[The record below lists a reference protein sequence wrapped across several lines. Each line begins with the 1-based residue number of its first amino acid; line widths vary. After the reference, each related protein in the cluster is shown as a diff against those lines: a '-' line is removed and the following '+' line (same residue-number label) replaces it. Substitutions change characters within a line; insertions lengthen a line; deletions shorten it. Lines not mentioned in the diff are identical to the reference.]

1 MASDSG
7 YLHFKIGLDHKFKT
21 VYTNI
26 TYIYNQYGEILKIPI
41 LQPIKLQRSFSKAKL
56 KQKIG
61 FAQENT
67 FGM

>member
-21 VYTNI
+21 VWNI
-26 TYIYNQYGEILKIPI
+26 KDAYI